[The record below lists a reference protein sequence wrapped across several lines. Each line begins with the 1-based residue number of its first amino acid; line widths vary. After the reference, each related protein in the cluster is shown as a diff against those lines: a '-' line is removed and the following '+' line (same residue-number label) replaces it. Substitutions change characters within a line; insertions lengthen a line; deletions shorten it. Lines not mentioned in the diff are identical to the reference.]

1 MRVAVLQGGRSLERQ
16 VSLQSGQRVEESLRR
31 LGHEVHGVDIDHE
44 LVRTLDGLRPDV
56 AFVALHGEDG
66 EDGTVQELLEVL
78 GIPYTGSGPGAC
90 EQCWDKVVAKRV
102 LGAAGVATP
111 DAVSVSSSAFKQLGA
126 ADALGRVGER
136 LGYPLVVKPARQGS
150 ALGLHTVRSAAEAP
164 GALVAAL
171 SYDDRVLLERHVD
184 GLDLSVSIL
193 GGRTLP
199 IVEVQPRDLDPYSAR
214 YTIGQTTF
222 ACPAGLDP
230 ATAAATEALA
240 LRAFEALGCRGF
252 ARVDLLLDRTTGA
265 LTVLEVDAVPGLTH
279 TSYLPVAAEAAGIDF
294 DELVARL
301 VGLAL
306 QPGTP
311 VPAV

>member
-31 LGHEVHGVDIDHE
+31 LGHEVHGVDIDHA
-44 LVRTLDGLRPDV
+44 LVRTLAELAPDV

-78 GIPYTGSGPGAC
+78 GIPYTGSGPGSC

-102 LGAAGVATP
+102 LAAAGVATP
-111 DAVSVSSSAFKQLGA
+111 DAVSVSSSAFTQLGA

-136 LGYPLVVKPARQGS
+136 LGYPLVVKPSRQGS
-150 ALGLHTVRSAAEAP
+150 ALGLRMVTAAAEAP

-171 SYDDRVLLERHVD
+171 SYGDRVLLERFVD
-184 GLDLSVSIL
+184 GRDLSVSVLDGIV
-193 GGRTLP
+193 LP

-222 ACPAGLDP
+222 TCPAGLP
-230 ATAAATEALA
+230 GETAAAVEALA
-240 LRAFEALGCRGF
+240 LKAFHALGCRGF
-252 ARVDLLLDRTTGA
+252 ARVDLLVDRTTGE

-294 DELVARL
+294 DDLVARL
-301 VGLAL
+301 LALAL
-306 QPGTP
+306 QA
-311 VPAV
+311 PAAAA

>member
-31 LGHEVHGVDIDHE
+31 LGHEVHGVDIDHA
-44 LVRTLDGLRPDV
+44 LVRTLVDLAPDV

-78 GIPYTGSGPGAC
+78 GIPYTGSGPGSC

-102 LGAAGVATP
+102 LTTAGVATP

-126 ADALGRVGER
+126 ADALARVGER
-136 LGYPLVVKPARQGS
+136 LGYPLVVKPSRQGS
-150 ALGLHTVRSAAEAP
+150 ALGLRMVTKAEEAP

-184 GLDLSVSIL
+184 GRDLSVSVL
-193 GGRTLP
+193 DGAALP
-199 IVEVQPRDLDPYSAR
+199 IVEIQPRDLDPYSAR

-222 ACPAGLDP
+222 TCPAELSP
-230 ATAAATEALA
+230 ETVAAVEALA
-240 LRAFEALGCRGF
+240 LKAFHALGCRGF
-252 ARVDLLLDRTTGA
+252 ARVDLLVDRTTDE

-279 TSYLPVAAEAAGIDF
+279 TSYVPVAAEAAGIDF
-294 DELVARL
+294 DDLVARL
-301 VGLAL
+301 VALAL
-306 QPGTP
+306 QPAP
-311 VPAV
+311 SAA

>member
-31 LGHEVHGVDIDHE
+31 LGHEVHGVDIDHA
-44 LVRTLDGLRPDV
+44 LVRTLGELRPDV

-102 LGAAGVATP
+102 LAAAGVATP

-136 LGYPLVVKPARQGS
+136 LGYPLVVKPSRQGS
-150 ALGLHTVRSAAEAP
+150 ALGLRMVARAEDAP

-184 GLDLSVSIL
+184 GRDLSISIL
-193 GGRTLP
+193 DGKTLP

-222 ACPAGLDP
+222 TCPAELDP
-230 ATAAATEALA
+230 DTIAGAEALA

-252 ARVDLLLDRTTGA
+252 ARVDLLVDRTSGE

-306 QPGTP
+306 ETA
-311 VPAV
+311 PAAAGA

>member
-31 LGHEVHGVDIDHE
+31 LGHEVHHVDIDHG
-44 LVRTLDGLRPDV
+44 LVRRLIDLSPDV

-102 LGAAGVATP
+102 LADAGVATP

-126 ADALGRVGER
+126 ADALGLVGDR
-136 LGYPLVVKPARQGS
+136 LGYPLVVKPSRQGS
-150 ALGLHTVRSAAEAP
+150 ALGLRMVTRAEDAP
-164 GALVAAL
+164 KALVAAL
-171 SYDDRVLLERHVD
+171 SYDDRVLLEHHVD
-184 GLDLSVSIL
+184 GRDLSVSIL
-193 GGRTLP
+193 DGVTLP
-199 IVEVQPRDLDPYSAR
+199 IVEVQPTDVDHYSAR
-214 YTIGQTTF
+214 YTIGRTTF
-222 ACPAGLDP
+222 TCPAGLSP
-230 ATAAATEALA
+230 ATVEAVEALA
-240 LRAFEALGCRGF
+240 LRAFHALGCRGF
-252 ARVDLLLDRTTGA
+252 ARVDLLVDRTTDE

-294 DELVARL
+294 DALVARL
-301 VGLAL
+301 VDLAL
-306 QPGTP
+306 RA
-311 VPAV
+311 PAAA